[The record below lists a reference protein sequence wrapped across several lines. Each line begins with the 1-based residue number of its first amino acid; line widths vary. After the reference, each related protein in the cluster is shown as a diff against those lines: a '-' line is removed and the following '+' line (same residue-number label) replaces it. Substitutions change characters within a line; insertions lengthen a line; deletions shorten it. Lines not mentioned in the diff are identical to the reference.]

1 MTIEKTNITHSKET
15 KDLKYLKPNDI
26 LLLMEKKRVFF
37 NDIIQKTI
45 LSVQRGKLYNILG
58 VNDIVTCM
66 NILNKIQEKI
76 KKLPTNIDLTN
87 GENVI
92 SQLQSINNELSGVLK
107 SYGTE
112 SLEDVLM
119 ICFGNQV
126 NPMTEEEIT
135 KYDLLKRYFHP
146 TSYKVLTREKKEDTE
161 IIEKM
166 ENMQCGYLFQTMKQ
180 FHYKVYGMSLYI
192 SDIAAK
198 KYLLVYGIVDDI
210 MVHMLDNKY
219 INTKMKNIREQLPKD
234 SHFQNDTFHRYLISL
249 TLKDLL
255 INSHTEIYNKYV
267 GILSQHKL
275 CKQKTLNHIVREFV
289 ATDMFGK
296 RNLLMQFLINSEM
309 YENKYMAYLLYDL
322 LSNDVN
328 GGVDTHEQTLIFDS
342 FPWPIKE
349 YFRDAM
355 KKTAQYTN
363 ELSNFDVNKIPLE
376 QQICLMKAS
385 DNVKEKAMVKLK
397 EIKSK
402 TEDSGTKAR
411 QYLDGLLK
419 IPFLI
424 YKKEPILCV
433 MDEVRALFSE
443 WVQLSTLVKSWL
455 PHYDVDKCTF
465 VEMQQCLRKWKQM
478 SPQTAWTLS
487 TMKRTFLTGDK
498 KTMLAHLTFLNQ
510 YIVFKKKDVDKGK
523 KSKEYLKKE
532 MDLLLQELY
541 KSENTS
547 ILEKVIANIGTIAP
561 NTTSPS
567 TNKAITGLVD
577 KIEKKIVF
585 MNDSLVSIKDV
596 LDEAVHGHEKA
607 KLQIERIIG
616 QWISGNQDGYCF
628 GFEGPPGVGK
638 TSLAKNGLS
647 RCLLDIN
654 GESRPF
660 AFVQI
665 GGDSNGSTLQ
675 GHNYTYVGSTWGSI
689 AQILMDHKCM
699 NPIIFIDEV
708 DKISRTEHGKEMI
721 GILTHML
728 DSTQNDSFQ
737 DKYFNGIDLD
747 LSKVL
752 FVLSYNDVDAIDR
765 ILLDRIHRIQFKNL
779 SLDEKITIARD
790 HLLPEIYK
798 KMGLQGMISISEE
811 TIAFIIETYTNE
823 AGVRKL
829 KEKLFEIVGQVNI
842 EVLKWDIDEEDTNI
856 VIPIKITIDSIRKKY
871 FKDRVEIVVK
881 KVSTENEVGVINGM
895 WANSI
900 GQGGTLPIVAKWFPS
915 GKFLDLKLTGLQ
927 EKVMQESMHVAETV
941 AWEMTDETTREKWIE
956 KYDGVH
962 KYGIH
967 IHTGDGSISKDGPSG
982 GAAITTVIYSLLN
995 KRKVKSYFAITGEVD
1010 LNGEVNQIGGVD
1022 LKILGSIK
1030 AGVTHFI
1037 YPESNQKDIDL
1048 FQEKYI
1054 EKDILKNISLYPVS
1068 RMKQVLELILEKEK
1082 E

>member
-1 MTIEKTNITHSKET
+1 MSIDKNNITNT
-15 KDLKYLKPNDI
+15 KDMKYLKPNDI
-26 LLLMEKKRVFF
+26 QLLMEKKRVFF
-37 NDIIQKTI
+37 NDIIQKTM
-45 LSVQRGKLYNILG
+45 LSVQKNKLYDILG
-58 VNDIVTCM
+58 VNDVVTCM
-66 NILNKIQEKI
+66 NTLNKIQEKI
-76 KKLPTNIDLTN
+76 KKLPGTIDANNTETTIN
-87 GENVI
+87 
-92 SQLQSINNELSGVLK
+92 QLQTINNDLSGILK

-119 ICFGNQV
+119 ICFGSNHFTIY
-126 NPMTEEEIT
+126 TEEET
-135 KYDLLKRYFHP
+135 NKYELLKRYFHP
-146 TSYKVLTREKKEDTE
+146 TSYKVLSREKKEDAE
-161 IIEKM
+161 IIDKM
-166 ENMQCGYLFQTMKQ
+166 ENLHCGYLFQSMKQ
-180 FHYKVYGMSLYI
+180 FYYKVYGMSLYI
-192 SDIAAK
+192 CDTNLK
-198 KYLLVYGIVDDI
+198 KNLLVYGVVDDI

-219 INTKMKNIREQLPKD
+219 INNKMKNIREQLPKD

-255 INSHTEIYNKYV
+255 VNSYADIYKKYV

-275 CKQKTLNHIVREFV
+275 CKQKTLNQIVREFV
-289 ATDMFGK
+289 AADMYGK
-296 RNLLMQFLINSEM
+296 RNMLIQFLINSEM

-322 LSNDVN
+322 LSNDAN
-328 GGVDTHEQTLIFDS
+328 GIVETHEQTIIFDS
-342 FPWPIKE
+342 FTWPIKE

-363 ELSNFDVNKIPLE
+363 DLSNFDTNKIPME
-376 QQICLMKAS
+376 QQICLMKAN

-411 QYLDGLLK
+411 QYLDGLMK
-419 IPFLI
+419 IPFSI
-424 YKKEPILCV
+424 YKREPILCV
-433 MDEVRALFSE
+433 MDEIQGFFKEWIHNTAFSLDIKKKIGFVE
-443 WVQLSTLVKSWL
+443 KNN
-455 PHYDVDKCTF
+455 YTF
-465 VEMQQCLRKWKQM
+465 VEIQQWLYKWKQLFQIGVKEWNA
-478 SPQTAWTLS
+478 SSLKKHLLS
-487 TMKRTFLTGDK
+487 GDK
-498 KTMLAHLTFLNQ
+498 TTLIKNLSFLNE
-510 YIVFKKKDVDKGK
+510 YIVIKKKEGVEKK
-523 KSKEYLKKE
+523 KSITMIKNEIDILVKELFTAENKAVLKKVLSNVE
-532 MDLLLQELY
+532 
-541 KSENTS
+541 SS
-547 ILEKVIANIGTIAP
+547 S
-561 NTTSPS
+561 TTSKK
-567 TNKAITGLVD
+567 TLDIIVER
-577 KIEKKIVF
+577 IEEKIVF
-585 MNDSLVSIKDV
+585 MNDSLNSIKTV

-607 KLQIERIIG
+607 KTQMERIIG
-616 QWISGNQDGYCF
+616 QWISGDQDGYCF

-647 RCLLDIN
+647 RCLLDEN

-660 AFVQI
+660 AFIQI
-665 GGDSNGSTLQ
+665 GGDSNGSTLH

-689 AQILMDHKCM
+689 AQILMDNKCM

-752 FVLSYNDVDAIDR
+752 FILSYNDVDAIDR
-765 ILLDRIHRIQFKNL
+765 ILLDRIHRVQFKNL
-779 SLDEKITIARD
+779 SLEEKITIAQK
-790 HLLPEIYK
+790 HMLPDIYK
-798 KMGLQGMISISEE
+798 KMGLQDMIQMSDE
-811 TIAFIIETYTNE
+811 TVAFIVETYTSE

-842 EVLKWDIDEEDTNI
+842 EILKRSETNLLTL
-856 VIPIKITIDSIRKKY
+856 PIEITVNDVRNKY
-871 FKDRVEIVVK
+871 FKDKMEVVVK
-881 KVSTENEVGVINGM
+881 KVGKENKIGIVNGM

-900 GQGGTLPIVAKWFPS
+900 GQGGTLPITTKWFPS

-941 AWEMTDETTREKWIE
+941 AWELTDPMVKEKWIE
-956 KYDGVH
+956 KYDGGH

-967 IHTGDGSISKDGPSG
+967 IHTGDGSVSKDGPSG

-995 KRKVKSYFAITGEVD
+995 DKKIKSDFAITGEID

-1037 YPESNQKDIDL
+1037 YPESNQKDIDVFL
-1048 FQEKYI
+1048 EKYREKEVVKGI
-1054 EKDILKNISLYPVS
+1054 ELYPVS
-1068 RMKQVLELILEKEK
+1068 RIEQVLELILE
-1082 E
+1082 